1 MRIAITGHSLVH
13 PRQYKL
19 ADALGKIHDVTNIC
33 PSNWGTEFA
42 PNNAIGI
49 PPGFLDPQHPN
60 MMQYFLTQNMFMKVF
75 DTVMP
80 ELIYCQEETFS
91 LYAKQCAEMADA
103 IGAKLVYF
111 NWENKVADLPSQMQ
125 EIEKEN
131 LEAADLVICGNPEA
145 EVRVHKLNP
154 DTKTKVIPQTGI
166 DIDLFK
172 PIPEIKKSYHIGY
185 IGRYVPEKVNIF
197 HKFVQEHMHLKAL
210 SVGGRGDGL
219 PISANLNIQPWIEY
233 ENLPEWYNMMR
244 VFMHLP
250 YSQYNG
256 FIEQFVYTIGE
267 ALACG
272 LPVICSD
279 NGSMPSVYGA
289 APNVF
294 FVSEG
299 EKGLSQAD
307 YYVNNIIDHTYGNL
321 KSRSE
326 EGRQWVNNNLSL
338 SAIANELTKTFELLL
353 NE

>member
-19 ADALGKIHDVTNIC
+19 ADTLGKTEDVINIC
-33 PSNWGTEFA
+33 PSQWGNEFA
-42 PNNAIGI
+42 PKNAIGI
-49 PPGFLDPQHPN
+49 PPQFLDPRHPN
-60 MMQYFLTQNMFMKVF
+60 MMQYFLGQNMFTEAFKF
-75 DTVMP
+75 TLP

-91 LYAKQCAEMADA
+91 LYAKQCAVMAEA
-103 IGAKLVYF
+103 INCKLVYF
-111 NWENKVADLPSQMQ
+111 NWENKVTDLPAQMQ

-145 EVRVHKLNP
+145 ELRIRGLNP
-154 DTKTKVIPQTGI
+154 EVKTKVIPQTGV
-166 DIDLFK
+166 DTELFA
-172 PIPEIKKSYHIGY
+172 PMPEIEKPYHIGY

-219 PISANLNIQPWIEY
+219 PISVNLTIQPWIEY
-233 ENLPEWYNMMR
+233 EHLPEWYNMIR

-250 YSQYNG
+250 HSQING
-256 FIEQFVYTIGE
+256 FKEQFVYTIGE

-279 NGSMPSVYGA
+279 NGSLLSIYGT

-294 FVSEG
+294 FVEEG
-299 EKGLSQAD
+299 EQGLIQAD
-307 YYVNNIIDHTYGNL
+307 YYVNNIIDYTYGNL
-321 KSRSE
+321 KSYPK
-326 EGRQWVNNNLSL
+326 EGRCWVENNISL
-338 SAIANELTKTFELLL
+338 QSIANKLITTFNEL
-353 NE
+353 